1 MSNKKDKEQEEEWI
15 KRLRTY
21 DSITN
26 SDKTPH
32 ANI

>member
-1 MSNKKDKEQEEEWI
+1 MSNKKEQEEEEWI